1 WPGRHATEDN
11 PGLFAMAVLLE
22 TLQRTGASPQARLRL
37 AADWTLSPPIDPP
50 RRFGVESEPRSRAD
64 RMTASALTAYR
75 VFHASHARHGP
86 LLFGADEPIATGY
99 RVWAAYPCGASWD
112 WWVSVAEVVRDLDPG
127 DLRRV
132 LAET

>member
-86 LLFGADEPIATGY
+86 LVFGADEAHRHRLP
-99 RVWAAYPCGASWD
+99 RVGRLPLWRLLGLVGQCGGGG
-112 WWVSVAEVVRDLDPG
+112 PG
-127 DLRRV
+127 PGSRRPP
-132 LAET
+132 